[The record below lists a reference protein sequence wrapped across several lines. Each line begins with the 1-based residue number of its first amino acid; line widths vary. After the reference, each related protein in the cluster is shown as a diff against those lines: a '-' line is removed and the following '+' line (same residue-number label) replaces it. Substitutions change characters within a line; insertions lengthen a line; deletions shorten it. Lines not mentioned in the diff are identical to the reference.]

1 MWLAQKMKP
10 AVPEAE
16 ADQGVSTIVGDEMGV
31 VTRGEVRRLPV
42 YGPGGYVWLPE
53 SGASVLVIKGGPG
66 GEEQCVCG
74 GQQGG
79 GTQGD
84 AAGRGV
90 SPRTRRR
97 QRLSEAGRYAGTAGQ
112 SGHPGLAVGKRREL
126 QALHLRRG
134 GGALMLRMKNG
145 DYVPKGSGL
154 ETVSG
159 SEAVLQRVLLRL
171 TARRGAFPFME
182 SFGSRLWT
190 LGQLKA
196 AERQAAA
203 EQYVA
208 EALAEETGLTVDS
221 VTLTQS
227 GGECAALTVQLTAGD
242 TALTAEV
249 TLQ

>member
-1 MWLAQKMKP
+1 
-10 AVPEAE
+10 
-16 ADQGVSTIVGDEMGV
+16 
-31 VTRGEVRRLPV
+31 
-42 YGPGGYVWLPE
+42 
-53 SGASVLVIKGGPG
+53 
-66 GEEQCVCG
+66 
-74 GQQGG
+74 
-79 GTQGD
+79 
-84 AAGRGV
+84 
-90 SPRTRRR
+90 
-97 QRLSEAGRYAGTAGQ
+97 
-112 SGHPGLAVGKRREL
+112 
-126 QALHLRRG
+126 
-134 GGALMLRMKNG
+134 MLRMKNG

-171 TARRGAFPFME
+171 TARRGAFPFIE
-182 SFGSRLWT
+182 SCGSRLWT

-196 AERQAAA
+196 AERQAAAAQVQALEAQADWVLAAA

-249 TLQ
+249 ALR

>member
-1 MWLAQKMKP
+1 
-10 AVPEAE
+10 
-16 ADQGVSTIVGDEMGV
+16 
-31 VTRGEVRRLPV
+31 
-42 YGPGGYVWLPE
+42 
-53 SGASVLVIKGGPG
+53 
-66 GEEQCVCG
+66 
-74 GQQGG
+74 
-79 GTQGD
+79 
-84 AAGRGV
+84 
-90 SPRTRRR
+90 
-97 QRLSEAGRYAGTAGQ
+97 
-112 SGHPGLAVGKRREL
+112 
-126 QALHLRRG
+126 
-134 GGALMLRMKNG
+134 MLRMKNG

-196 AERQAAA
+196 AE
-203 EQYVA
+203 QYVA

-249 TLQ
+249 ALQ

>member
-1 MWLAQKMKP
+1 
-10 AVPEAE
+10 
-16 ADQGVSTIVGDEMGV
+16 
-31 VTRGEVRRLPV
+31 
-42 YGPGGYVWLPE
+42 
-53 SGASVLVIKGGPG
+53 
-66 GEEQCVCG
+66 
-74 GQQGG
+74 
-79 GTQGD
+79 
-84 AAGRGV
+84 
-90 SPRTRRR
+90 
-97 QRLSEAGRYAGTAGQ
+97 
-112 SGHPGLAVGKRREL
+112 
-126 QALHLRRG
+126 
-134 GGALMLRMKNG
+134 MLRMKNG

-203 EQYVA
+203 E
-208 EALAEETGLTVDS
+208 TGLTVDS

-249 TLQ
+249 ALR

>member
-1 MWLAQKMKP
+1 
-10 AVPEAE
+10 
-16 ADQGVSTIVGDEMGV
+16 
-31 VTRGEVRRLPV
+31 
-42 YGPGGYVWLPE
+42 
-53 SGASVLVIKGGPG
+53 
-66 GEEQCVCG
+66 
-74 GQQGG
+74 
-79 GTQGD
+79 
-84 AAGRGV
+84 
-90 SPRTRRR
+90 
-97 QRLSEAGRYAGTAGQ
+97 
-112 SGHPGLAVGKRREL
+112 
-126 QALHLRRG
+126 
-134 GGALMLRMKNG
+134 MLRMKNG

-196 AERQAAA
+196 AERQA
-203 EQYVA
+203 
-208 EALAEETGLTVDS
+208 EETGLTVDS

-249 TLQ
+249 ALQ

>member
-1 MWLAQKMKP
+1 
-10 AVPEAE
+10 
-16 ADQGVSTIVGDEMGV
+16 
-31 VTRGEVRRLPV
+31 
-42 YGPGGYVWLPE
+42 
-53 SGASVLVIKGGPG
+53 
-66 GEEQCVCG
+66 
-74 GQQGG
+74 
-79 GTQGD
+79 
-84 AAGRGV
+84 
-90 SPRTRRR
+90 
-97 QRLSEAGRYAGTAGQ
+97 
-112 SGHPGLAVGKRREL
+112 
-126 QALHLRRG
+126 
-134 GGALMLRMKNG
+134 MLRMKNG

-196 AERQAAA
+196 VERQAAA

-208 EALAEETGLTVDS
+208 ALAEETGLTVDS

-249 TLQ
+249 ALQ